1 MSMGPEQYSPLAGNP
16 PARPGHSRHPFRSAV
31 LRGLGVV
38 APPLFTILIFVWL
51 LSMTQR
57 YMLRPITAAAREAL
71 VWATADIRHDLAL
84 SDAAKQTALAEGQVY
99 RRLPDGNFVPLE
111 VYELVRRNR
120 GQETLPETA
129 GGMYRRYVELRWL
142 KPVVAVPF
150 FLALLI
156 LALYLLG
163 KSMAAGIG
171 RLFWRSFEQIIHRLP
186 LIRNVYASVKQVS
199 DFLFSEREIQYS
211 RVVAVEYPRKG
222 IWSLGFVTGESMR
235 DIQGVA
241 GEPVLSVLMP
251 TSPMPMTGF
260 TITVR
265 QSEAVELDISVDQAL
280 QFIVSCGVVVPPE
293 QVWHLRSTHEALAMA
308 GAAQPAE
315 STSQRPP
322 AAQPADAEP

>member
-1 MSMGPEQYSPLAGNP
+1 MHAKHVSQPAGNQP
-16 PARPGHSRHPFRSAV
+16 LRIGRSRHPFRSAV
-31 LRGLGVV
+31 LRGLGVL
-38 APPLFTILIFVWL
+38 APPLFTVLIFVWL

-57 YMLRPITAAAREAL
+57 YMLRPITAGAREAL

-84 SDAAKQTALAEGQVY
+84 SDAESQTAVADGKVY

-129 GGMYRRYVELRWL
+129 GGVYRRYVELRWL
-142 KPVVAVPF
+142 SPVVTVPF

-235 DIQGVA
+235 DIQGAA
-241 GEPVLSVLMP
+241 GEAVLSVVMP
-251 TSPMPMTGF
+251 TSPLPMTGF

-265 QSEAVELDISVDQAL
+265 QSEVVELDMSIDQAF
-280 QFIVSCGVVVPPE
+280 QFIVSCGVVVPP
-293 QVWHLRSTHEALAMA
+293 QQLWHLRSTHEALALA
-308 GAAQPAE
+308 GVSQSADAE
-315 STSQRPP
+315 PKTPPTS
-322 AAQPADAEP
+322 QPADAES